1 MKPTDVTCVR
11 IYLTEAEGK
20 LEPLLECLHDD
31 QKVLGVTVYRGISG
45 FGKHG
50 RMHSSSLL
58 DISLNLPL
66 VIEFFDTPEKTTS
79 IIEYLY
85 TQVEPGHIVSW
96 PATVYV

>member
-1 MKPTDVTCVR
+1 MKATDVTCVR
-11 IYLTEAEGK
+11 VYLTEAEGK
-20 LEPLLECLHDD
+20 LEHLLECLHDD

-45 FGKHG
+45 FGRHG

-66 VIEFFDTPEKTTS
+66 VIEFFDAPEKTAT

-85 TQVEPGHIVSW
+85 TQLDPGHIVSW

>member
-1 MKPTDVTCVR
+1 MKALDVTCVR
-11 IYLTEAEGK
+11 VYLTEAEGK
-20 LEPLLECLHDD
+20 LEHLLECLHDD

-50 RMHSSSLL
+50 KMHSSSLL

-66 VIEFFDTPEKTTS
+66 VIEFFDTPEKTVS
-79 IIEYLY
+79 IVNYLY
-85 TQVEPGHIVSW
+85 TKLDPGHIVSW

>member
-1 MKPTDVTCVR
+1 MKAMDVICVR
-11 IYLTEAEGK
+11 VYLTEAEGK
-20 LEPLLECLHDD
+20 LETLLECLHDD

-66 VIEFFDTPEKTTS
+66 VIEFFDTPEKTAA
-79 IIEYLY
+79 IIKYLY
-85 TQVEPGHIVSW
+85 TRLDPGHIISW

>member
-1 MKPTDVTCVR
+1 MKTLDVICVR
-11 IYLTEAEGK
+11 VYLTEAEGK
-20 LEPLLECLHDD
+20 LEHLLECLHDD

-50 RMHSSSLL
+50 KMHSSSLL

-66 VIEFFDTPEKTTS
+66 VIEFFDTPEKIAS

-85 TQVEPGHIVSW
+85 PKLDPGHIVSW
-96 PATVYV
+96 PATLYV

>member
-1 MKPTDVTCVR
+1 M
-11 IYLTEAEGK
+11 
-20 LEPLLECLHDD
+20 
-31 QKVLGVTVYRGISG
+31 TVYRGISG

-66 VIEFFDTPEKTTS
+66 VIEFFDTPEKTVS

-85 TQVEPGHIVSW
+85 TRLDPGHIVSW

>member
-1 MKPTDVTCVR
+1 MKEVDVTCVR
-11 IYLTEAEGK
+11 VYLTEAEGK
-20 LEPLLECLHDD
+20 LEHLLECLHDD

-66 VIEFFDTPEKTTS
+66 VIEFFDTPEKTAG
-79 IIEYLY
+79 IIKYLY
-85 TQVEPGHIVSW
+85 TQVDPGHIVSW

>member
-1 MKPTDVTCVR
+1 MKSVDVTCVR
-11 IYLTEAEGK
+11 VYLTEAEGK
-20 LEPLLECLHDD
+20 LERLLECLHDD

-66 VIEFFDTPEKTTS
+66 VIEFFDTPEKTAS
-79 IIEYLY
+79 IIDYLY
-85 TQVEPGHIVSW
+85 TRLDPGHIVSW